1 MGEHS
6 LIALVYNLRRTITI
20 LGTKDIL
27 EKLKNWKPDY
37 KGIVCALRKQT
48 SLEANSAKIKTAWR
62 IAAKKTASFK

>member
-1 MGEHS
+1 VGEHS

-27 EKLKNWKPDY
+27 EKLKNWKPDC